1 MRGYLEEAGRDPS
14 TPGWLFRQ
22 WVHALQILHS
32 EVIGAEWSRTFD
44 WKYWLDSAQE
54 LESRHPPLARHN
66 QPIASRRS
74 PSGRIESTECSIDN
88 IEHDLVAK
96 VRLKN
101 YSIRTEEA
109 YVGWLRR
116 FASFNQGQD
125 PRLLGTAELAAY
137 LNYLA
142 LDREIAVST
151 QSQAL
156 SALVFLYEQVMG
168 KQGIDRRPCRRAQAA
183 PRARRASAAAV
194 PCSAG
199 HTQVQSAL
207 RLHTEDLAQGYGE
220 VFMPDSLAR
229 KYPNAPREPCWQ
241 YVFPSGR
248 LSVDLRAAK
257 VRRHH
262 RPPSRPHP

>member
-1 MRGYLEEAGRDPS
+1 M
-14 TPGWLFRQ
+14 
-22 WVHALQILHS
+22 
-32 EVIGAEWSRTFD
+32 
-44 WKYWLDSAQE
+44 
-54 LESRHPPLARHN
+54 ESRHPPLARHN

-74 PSGRIESTECSIDN
+74 PSGRIESTECSIGN

-116 FASFNQGQD
+116 FASFNHGQG
-125 PRLLGTAELAAY
+125 PRLLGTAELAVY

-142 LDREIAVST
+142 LDREISVST

-168 KQGIDRRPCRRAQAA
+168 KQVGSIEGLVAARKPRRVPVVPLPQRYRAALD
-183 PRARRASAAAV
+183 
-194 PCSAG
+194 
-199 HTQVQSAL
+199 TQVQSAL

-248 LSVDLRAAK
+248 LSVDPRAAK